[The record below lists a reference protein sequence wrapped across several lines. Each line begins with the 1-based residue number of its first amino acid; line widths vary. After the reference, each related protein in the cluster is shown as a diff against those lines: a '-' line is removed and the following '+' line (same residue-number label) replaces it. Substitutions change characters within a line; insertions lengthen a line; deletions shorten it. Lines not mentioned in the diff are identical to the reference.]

1 MLSIDQTKLKPRSNI
16 EKVPE
21 KLKRDGVPVLYK
33 QHGDDTPLPLN
44 PGNN

>member
-1 MLSIDQTKLKPRSNI
+1 MLSTDQIKLKPQTNI
-16 EKVPE
+16 EKVSE

-44 PGNN
+44 PGNS